1 MEILSDPTPDML
13 AMPRFDDGAIDMQEL
28 LRRLAEQ
35 VVNAVMDAEA
45 DQLCG
50 GGANSRN
57 GYRERSLATC
67 VGTLTLR
74 IPKLRSGSFFP
85 EDVLERYQRVDRAL
99 VVAVAEMYA
108 TGTSTRKVQRV
119 AEKMGVSRLSKDQ
132 VSAIASSLDADIEDL
147 CGRPLDG
154 SPVPYV
160 WLDATYVKCRR
171 GGARRLHRRGHR
183 HRLRRGRL
191 EARPGRRRGRHRV
204 LRLVARLPAGHPLA
218 RGGGVRLVVS
228 DAHPGLVRA
237 LG

>member
-50 GGANSRN
+50 GGGNSRN

-85 EDVLERYQRVDRAL
+85 EDVLERYQRVDRASWPPWPRCTPR
-99 VVAVAEMYA
+99 APAPA
-108 TGTSTRKVQRV
+108 RCRGWPRRWASPDSRRTR
-119 AEKMGVSRLSKDQ
+119 
-132 VSAIASSLDADIEDL
+132 
-147 CGRPLDG
+147 
-154 SPVPYV
+154 
-160 WLDATYVKCRR
+160 
-171 GGARRLHRRGHR
+171 
-183 HRLRRGRL
+183 
-191 EARPGRRRGRHRV
+191 
-204 LRLVARLPAGHPLA
+204 
-218 RGGGVRLVVS
+218 
-228 DAHPGLVRA
+228 
-237 LG
+237 